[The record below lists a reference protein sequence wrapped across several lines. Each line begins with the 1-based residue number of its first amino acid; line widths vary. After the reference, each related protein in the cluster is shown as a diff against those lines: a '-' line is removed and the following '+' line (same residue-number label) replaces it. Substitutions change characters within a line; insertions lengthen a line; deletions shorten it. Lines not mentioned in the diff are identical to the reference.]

1 MRIDHRSLANQGIDR
16 IPAPT
21 MGTDHTA
28 MLQRGDMTDTTAEVM
43 HLRKERAHTAR

>member
-1 MRIDHRSLANQGIDR
+1 MRLDHRSLADQGIDR
-16 IPAPT
+16 TPEPT

-43 HLRKERAHTAR
+43 QRRKD